1 MSLLPDAT
9 SLLLDGMS
17 LLPDG
22 VSLPSDGLLAYLP
35 DLGQGLLVTLQL
47 TAASFLGAAVL
58 GVLVT
63 ALRVAPVRVLRALGT
78 AYVETFQNLPLL
90 VLLVLAIFGLPE
102 IGIQGDIKLTVIV
115 VIAVYEAAYIG
126 EALRSGVNAVSKGQG
141 EAARAI
147 GLTFTQSMRH
157 VILPQALR
165 TVIQPLG
172 NIFIATT
179 MNTAL
184 AAAVSVVDLTG
195 AANRVNLV
203 EAQPIPIFVG
213 AGAAYALIAAA
224 AGFVTGRLE
233 RRLVILR

>member
-1 MSLLPDAT
+1 MSV
-9 SLLLDGMS
+9 LLDH
-17 LLPDG
+17 LPE
-22 VSLPSDGLLAYLP
+22 LW
-35 DLGQGLLVTLQL
+35 QGLIVTIQL
-47 TAASFLGAAVL
+47 TAASFAGAAVL
-58 GVLVT
+58 GVVVC
-63 ALRVAPVRVLRALGT
+63 ALRVSPVRVLRAIGT
-78 AYVETFQNLPLL
+78 AYVEAFQNLPLL
-90 VLLVLAIFGLPE
+90 VLLVLAFFGLPE
-102 IGIQGDIKLTVIV
+102 IGIQAGILTTAIV
-115 VIAVYEAAYIG
+115 VIAVYEAAYVG

-147 GLTFTQSMRH
+147 GLTFGQSLRY

-165 TVIQPLG
+165 TVVQPLG

-184 AAAVSVVDLTG
+184 AAAVGVVDLTA
-195 AANRVNLV
+195 AANRVNLA

-213 AGAAYALIAAA
+213 AGAAYALIAAL

>member
-1 MSLLPDAT
+1 MSV
-9 SLLLDGMS
+9 LLDH
-17 LLPDG
+17 LPE
-22 VSLPSDGLLAYLP
+22 LW
-35 DLGQGLLVTLQL
+35 QGLLVTFQL

-63 ALRVAPVRVLRALGT
+63 ALRVSPVRVLRALGT

-90 VLLVLAIFGLPE
+90 VLLVLAFFGLPE
-102 IGIQGDIKLTVIV
+102 IGVKADLLVTAIV

-126 EALRSGVNAVSKGQG
+126 EALRSGVNSVAKGQG

-147 GLTFTQSMRH
+147 GLTFTQSLRH

-165 TVIQPLG
+165 TVVQPIG
-172 NIFIATT
+172 NIFIALT

-184 AAAVSVVDLTG
+184 AAAVGVVDLTA
-195 AANRVNLV
+195 AANRVNLL

-213 AGAAYALIAAA
+213 AGAAYALIAACV
-224 AGFVTGRLE
+224 GFVTGRLE

>member
-1 MSLLPDAT
+1 MSVILDHLPE
-9 SLLLDGMS
+9 LW
-17 LLPDG
+17 
-22 VSLPSDGLLAYLP
+22 
-35 DLGQGLLVTLQL
+35 QGLVVTLQL
-47 TAASFLGAAVL
+47 TAASFIGAAVL
-58 GVLVT
+58 GVIVT
-63 ALRVAPVRVLRALGT
+63 ALRVSPVRVLRAIGT

-90 VLLVLAIFGLPE
+90 VLLVLAVFGLPE
-102 IGIQGDIKLTVIV
+102 IGIQADLLVTAIV

-147 GLTFTQSMRH
+147 GLTFTQSLRH

-165 TVIQPLG
+165 TVVQPLG
-172 NIFIATT
+172 NIFIALT

-184 AAAVSVVDLTG
+184 AGAVGVIDLTA

-213 AGAAYALIAAA
+213 AGLAYAVLAAC
-224 AGFVTGRLE
+224 AGLLTGRLE
-233 RRLVILR
+233 KRLVILR

>member
-1 MSLLPDAT
+1 MSV
-9 SLLLDGMS
+9 LLDH
-17 LLPDG
+17 LPA
-22 VSLPSDGLLAYLP
+22 LW
-35 DLGQGLLVTLQL
+35 QGLIVTIQL
-47 TAASFLGAAVL
+47 TVASFAGAAVL
-58 GVLVT
+58 GVVVC
-63 ALRVAPVRVLRALGT
+63 ALRVSPVRVLRAIGT

-90 VLLVLAIFGLPE
+90 VLLVLAFFGLPE
-102 IGIQGDIKLTVIV
+102 IGIKGGFMTTAIV

-147 GLTFTQSMRH
+147 GLTFGQSLRH

-165 TVIQPLG
+165 TVVQPLG

-184 AAAVSVVDLTG
+184 AAAVGVVDLT
-195 AANRVNLV
+195 AAAHRVNLV

-213 AGAAYALIAAA
+213 AGAAYALIAAL

>member
-1 MSLLPDAT
+1 MSVILDHLPE
-9 SLLLDGMS
+9 LW
-17 LLPDG
+17 
-22 VSLPSDGLLAYLP
+22 
-35 DLGQGLLVTLQL
+35 QGLVVTLQL

-58 GVLVT
+58 GVVVT
-63 ALRVAPVRVLRALGT
+63 ALRVSPVRVLRAIGT

-90 VLLVLAIFGLPE
+90 VLLVLAVFGLPE
-102 IGIQGDIKLTVIV
+102 IGIQADLLVTAIV

-147 GLTFTQSMRH
+147 GLTFTQSLRH

-165 TVIQPLG
+165 TVVQPLG
-172 NIFIATT
+172 NIFIALT

-184 AAAVSVVDLTG
+184 AGAVGVIDLTA

-213 AGAAYALIAAA
+213 AGLAYALLAAC

-233 RRLVILR
+233 KRLVVLR

>member
-1 MSLLPDAT
+1 MSV
-9 SLLLDGMS
+9 LLDH
-17 LLPDG
+17 LPE
-22 VSLPSDGLLAYLP
+22 LW
-35 DLGQGLLVTLQL
+35 QGLLVTFQL

-63 ALRVAPVRVLRALGT
+63 ALRVSPVRVLRALGT

-90 VLLVLAIFGLPE
+90 VLLVLAFFGLPE
-102 IGIQGDIKLTVIV
+102 IGIQADLRVTAIA

-126 EALRSGVNAVSKGQG
+126 EALRSGVNSVAKGQG

-147 GLTFTQSMRH
+147 GLTFAQSLRH

-165 TVIQPLG
+165 TVVQPIG
-172 NIFIATT
+172 NIFIALT

-184 AAAVSVVDLTG
+184 AAAVGVVDLTA
-195 AANRVNLV
+195 AANRVNLL

-213 AGAAYALIAAA
+213 AGAAYALIAAC

>member
-1 MSLLPDAT
+1 MSVILDHLPE
-9 SLLLDGMS
+9 LWQGM
-17 LLPDG
+17 
-22 VSLPSDGLLAYLP
+22 V
-35 DLGQGLLVTLQL
+35 VTLQL

-63 ALRVAPVRVLRALGT
+63 ALRVSPVRVLRAIGT

-90 VLLVLAIFGLPE
+90 VLLVLAVFGLPE
-102 IGIQGDIKLTVIV
+102 IGIQADLLVTAIV

-147 GLTFTQSMRH
+147 GLTFTQSLRH

-165 TVIQPLG
+165 TVVQPLG
-172 NIFIATT
+172 NIFIALT

-184 AAAVSVVDLTG
+184 AGAVGVIDLTA
-195 AANRVNLV
+195 AANRVNLL

-213 AGAAYALIAAA
+213 AGLAYALLAAC

-233 RRLVILR
+233 KRLVILR

>member
-1 MSLLPDAT
+1 MSVLFDHLPE
-9 SLLLDGMS
+9 LW
-17 LLPDG
+17 
-22 VSLPSDGLLAYLP
+22 
-35 DLGQGLLVTLQL
+35 QGLIVTIQL
-47 TAASFLGAAVL
+47 TAASFAGAAVL
-58 GVLVT
+58 GALVC
-63 ALRVAPVRVLRALGT
+63 ALRVSPVRVLRALGT

-90 VLLVLAIFGLPE
+90 VLLVLAFFGLPE
-102 IGIQGDIKLTVIV
+102 IGLKADLMTTAVV
-115 VIAVYEAAYIG
+115 VIAVYEAAYIC
-126 EALRSGVNAVSKGQG
+126 EALRSGVNSVQKGQG

-147 GLTFTQSMRH
+147 GLTFGQSLRH

-165 TVIQPLG
+165 TVVQPIG

-184 AAAVSVVDLTG
+184 AAAVGVVDLT
-195 AANRVNLV
+195 AAAHRVNLV

-213 AGAAYALIAAA
+213 AGLAYALIAAA

>member
-1 MSLLPDAT
+1 MSVILDHLPE
-9 SLLLDGMS
+9 LW
-17 LLPDG
+17 
-22 VSLPSDGLLAYLP
+22 
-35 DLGQGLLVTLQL
+35 QGLVVTLQL
-47 TAASFLGAAVL
+47 TAASFIGAAVL
-58 GVLVT
+58 GVIVT
-63 ALRVAPVRVLRALGT
+63 ALRVSPVRVLRAIGT

-90 VLLVLAIFGLPE
+90 VLLVLAVFGLPE
-102 IGIQGDIKLTVIV
+102 IGIQADLLVTAIV

-147 GLTFTQSMRH
+147 GLTFTQSLRH

-165 TVIQPLG
+165 TVVQPLG
-172 NIFIATT
+172 NIFIALT

-184 AAAVSVVDLTG
+184 AGAVGVIDLTA

-213 AGAAYALIAAA
+213 AGLAYAVLAAC
-224 AGFVTGRLE
+224 AGFLTGRLE
-233 RRLVILR
+233 KRLVILR

>member
-1 MSLLPDAT
+1 MSV
-9 SLLLDGMS
+9 LLDH
-17 LLPDG
+17 LPE
-22 VSLPSDGLLAYLP
+22 LW
-35 DLGQGLLVTLQL
+35 QGLLVTFQL

-63 ALRVAPVRVLRALGT
+63 ALRVSPVRVLRALGT

-90 VLLVLAIFGLPE
+90 VLLVLAFFGLPE
-102 IGIQGDIKLTVIV
+102 IGVQADLRVTAIA

-126 EALRSGVNAVSKGQG
+126 EALRSGVNSVAKGQG

-147 GLTFTQSMRH
+147 GLTFAQSLRH

-165 TVIQPLG
+165 TVVQPIG
-172 NIFIATT
+172 NIFIALT

-184 AAAVSVVDLTG
+184 AAAVGVVDLTA
-195 AANRVNLV
+195 AANRVNLL

-213 AGAAYALIAAA
+213 AGAAYALIAAC

>member
-1 MSLLPDAT
+1 MSV
-9 SLLLDGMS
+9 LLDH
-17 LLPDG
+17 LPE
-22 VSLPSDGLLAYLP
+22 LW
-35 DLGQGLLVTLQL
+35 QGLLVTFQL

-63 ALRVAPVRVLRALGT
+63 ALRVSPVRVLRALGT

-90 VLLVLAIFGLPE
+90 VLLVLAFFGLPE
-102 IGIQGDIKLTVIV
+102 IGIKADLRVTAIA

-126 EALRSGVNAVSKGQG
+126 EALRSGVNSVAKGQG

-147 GLTFTQSMRH
+147 GLTFGQSLRH

-165 TVIQPLG
+165 TVVQPIG
-172 NIFIATT
+172 NIFIALT

-184 AAAVSVVDLTG
+184 AAAVGVVDLTA
-195 AANRVNLV
+195 AANRVNLL

-213 AGAAYALIAAA
+213 AGAAYALIAAC

-233 RRLVILR
+233 RRLAILR